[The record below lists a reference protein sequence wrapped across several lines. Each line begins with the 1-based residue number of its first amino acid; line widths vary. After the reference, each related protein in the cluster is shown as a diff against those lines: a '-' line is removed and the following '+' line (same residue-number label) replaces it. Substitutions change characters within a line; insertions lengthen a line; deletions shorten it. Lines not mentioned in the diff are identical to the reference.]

1 MEIQFDGA
9 ATRGA
14 YHNTQTGRSTIA
26 GRGYNTNIYTG
37 NTYGY
42 RGSATYNPNTGIV
55 VGGGAGYVGNIYT
68 GQGAA
73 GRGGSIYNTNTNAGV
88 AIGKNNVFAGKDGT
102 PFTATTGIAVIGRVT
117 AATAGNLSIGRSPS
131 GEPSSKCVIK
141 ARSALRTSTPCAVSV
156 ALGCVEEVA
165 GANPGRAKQQIA
177 RSDGVSPGKDLGWR
191 QFADRHFIC
200 LSRNSTLDEIEPGAI
215 RPAVRRLQRA
225 VERRT

>member
-42 RGSATYNPNTGIV
+42 RGGATYNPNTGSV
-55 VGGGAGYVGNIYT
+55 VGGGAGYVDNIYT

-73 GRGGSIYNTNTNAGV
+73 GRGESVYNTNTNAGA

-102 PFTATTGIAVIGRVT
+102 VYRYNRDS
-117 AATAGNLSIGRSPS
+117 GNWSSNS
-131 GEPSSKCVIK
+131 GNGWQPIDRPAPK
-141 ARSALRTSTPCAVSV
+141 LRT
-156 ALGCVEEVA
+156 
-165 GANPGRAKQQIA
+165 QQ
-177 RSDGVSPGKDLGWR
+177 
-191 QFADRHFIC
+191 QMC
-200 LSRNSTLDEIEPGAI
+200 N
-215 RPAVRRLQRA
+215 
-225 VERRT
+225 